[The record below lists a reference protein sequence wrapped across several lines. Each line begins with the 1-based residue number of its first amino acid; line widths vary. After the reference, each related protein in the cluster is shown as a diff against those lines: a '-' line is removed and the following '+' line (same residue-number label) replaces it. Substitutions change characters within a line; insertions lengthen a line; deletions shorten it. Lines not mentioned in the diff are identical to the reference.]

1 MGLIDQLQN
10 DAYTGENRC
19 SACTA
24 VNTVLALVGAV
35 LVDRTSRPLIGRRRA
50 RGLALATLAISGL
63 SIWIRGYLVPKTP
76 ELTKEYM
83 PPWMLA
89 WFDKEP
95 FEPDAELADEEREA
109 LGDPIDTEEYLLD
122 HGVVTAEA
130 DGQDYVMTEEFQ
142 SAWEAKLEALEDW
155 PDAESDPDVEPVLD
169 LFQGDW
175 SNDDVESPRLD
186 VDDHRVAIM
195 YPDGTQSLYWP
206 SLTAVEADLVTGA
219 VLQAWDEEW
228 DDLDTYQRAKVFQ
241 SVRIFIE
248 TCPDGD
254 ETVVGEDTVES
265 CCSEHEVATVECT
278 DSGDRLAELP
288 A

>member
-1 MGLIDQLQN
+1 MGLIEQLQN

-24 VNTVLALVGAV
+24 VNTILALVGAV
-35 LVDRTSRPLIGRRRA
+35 LVGGISQPFIGGPRA
-50 RGLALATLAISGL
+50 LGLAFVTLAISGL
-63 SIWIRGYLVPKTP
+63 SIWLRGYLVPKTP

-89 WFDKEP
+89 WFGKEP
-95 FEPDAELADEEREA
+95 FEPDAELTEEQQEA

-122 HGVVTAEA
+122 HGVITAEA
-130 DGQDYVMTEEFQ
+130 DGQEYVMTEAFQ
-142 SAWEAKLEALEDW
+142 SDWEDKLEALEDW
-155 PDAESDPDVEPVLD
+155 PDDEAEPDVEPVLD
-169 LFQGDW
+169 LFQGNW
-175 SNDDVESPRLD
+175 LNDDVETPQLD
-186 VDDHRVAIM
+186 IKDERVAM
-195 YPDGTQSLYWP
+195 TYPDGTPSLYWP
-206 SLTAVEADLVTGA
+206 SLTAVEADLATGA

-228 DDLDTYQRAKVFQ
+228 ESLDTFQRAKVFQ

-254 ETVVGEDTVES
+254 KTVVGEDTVES
-265 CCSEHEVATVECT
+265 CCSTQEVATVECT